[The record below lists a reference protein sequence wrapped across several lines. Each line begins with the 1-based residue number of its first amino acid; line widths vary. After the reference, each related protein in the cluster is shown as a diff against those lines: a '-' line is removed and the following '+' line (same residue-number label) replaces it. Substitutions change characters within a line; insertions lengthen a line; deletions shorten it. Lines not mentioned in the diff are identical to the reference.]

1 MQTKYK
7 NQFFKNTNKPF
18 TSLRRRKKKTD
29 KTTIQSLED
38 LQEVISHN
46 SKGGEKKQRKSR
58 GQDAFPAKYKL
69 LILNQKETENFNLV
83 SYCGNDQ
90 EVVWRPTGEKGT
102 KTKWFHS

>member
-46 SKGGEKKQRKSR
+46 SKGGKKS
-58 GQDAFPAKYKL
+58 
-69 LILNQKETENFNLV
+69 KENLEDRML
-83 SYCGNDQ
+83 SQQNTNC
-90 EVVWRPTGEKGT
+90 
-102 KTKWFHS
+102 